1 MSPRHVVLI
10 GAMGSG
16 KTTIGRRV
24 AAAIDRPF
32 VDNDDMLEERVGM
45 SAAEFAKRDGIDA
58 LHRVEAE
65 VLLAALRAPG
75 ASVVA
80 AAAST
85 IEVAKVRDALPR
97 TAWVAWVHADPD
109 VLIER
114 LPSATRP
121 LADHDPARLVA
132 EQSRVRDPLFAAVA
146 DASFETGNDTVEA
159 VVDRVVSAIPR
170 EHRTAE
176 QR

>member
-1 MSPRHVVLI
+1 
-10 GAMGSG
+10 MGSG

-24 AAAIDRPF
+24 AAAIDQPF
-32 VDNDDMLEERVGM
+32 VDNDETLEARVGM
-45 SAAEFAKRDGIDA
+45 SAAALAQRDGIDA

-65 VLLAALRAPG
+65 VLLDALHMPA

-85 IEVAKVRDALPR
+85 IEVAAVRDALR
-97 TAWVAWVHADPD
+97 QAAWVAWLHADHD
-109 VLIER
+109 VLVAR

-121 LADHDPARLVA
+121 LVDHDPARLVA
-132 EQSRVRDPLFAAVA
+132 EQSRARDPLFAAVA
-146 DASFETGNDTVEA
+146 DASFETGSEAVEA
-159 VVDRVVSAIPR
+159 VVDRVVAAIPPKPR
-170 EHRTAE
+170 SAD

>member
-1 MSPRHVVLI
+1 MSPRHVVFV

-24 AAAIDRPF
+24 ATVMDRPF
-32 VDNDDMLEERVGM
+32 VDNDEMLEQRVGM
-45 SAAEFAKRDGIDA
+45 SAAAFARRDGLEA

-65 VLLAALRAPG
+65 VLLAALRAPA

-85 IEVAKVRDALPR
+85 IEHAEVRDALR
-97 TAWVAWVHADPD
+97 RAAWVAWLYADHD
-109 VLIER
+109 VLVAR

-121 LADHDPARLVA
+121 LGDHDPARLVA
-132 EQSRVRDPLFAAVA
+132 EQSRTRDPLFAAVA
-146 DASFETGNDTVEA
+146 DASFETGDETVDA
-159 VVDRVVSAIPR
+159 VVDRVVSSIPQEDR
-170 EHRTAE
+170 SAQ